1 MRTSLSHTDILFQID
16 RNYLQKVLGL
26 KDDNNQYDDLFV
38 TEMKMWLY
46 SFRNDIETEEEEK
59 HSISKLRDV
68 IAYEKRTGRV
78 TSSILDYTEN
88 FFTAKFEGRL
98 PFISHRHYMYSS
110 CGQVADNCYVESEN
124 AATASDPLGPKPKY
138 GLDVSASA
146 LIEHTDNRMKDIIT
160 NCHE

>member
-1 MRTSLSHTDILFQID
+1 M
-16 RNYLQKVLGL
+16 LGL

-59 HSISKLRDV
+59 HSLSKLREV
-68 IAYEKRTGRV
+68 IAHEKRTGRV
-78 TSSILDYTEN
+78 TCSILDYTEN
-88 FFTAKFEGRL
+88 FLTAKFEDRL

-110 CGQVADNCYVESEN
+110 GGQVADNCYVESEN

-138 GLDVSASA
+138 RLAVSASA
-146 LIEHTDNRMKDIIT
+146 LIEHTDNRMKGLIT